1 MYHVENTAGDILAS
15 RRELDEAV
23 KAAKALLEDDPE
35 LRELTVALY
44 EPLRTV
50 TFGPDADWQ
59 SVVVVLKPGEKIQPP
74 GDSRWR
80 DEDIEAYEF
89 AARDGVTTDLET
101 GEEFPAPPSDPKH
114 PDYHDTMAAVWDERD
129 KLAEK
134 EL

>member
-23 KAAKALLEDDPE
+23 KAAKARLEDDPE

-80 DEDIEAYEF
+80 DEDIEAYEREHD
-89 AARDGVTTDLET
+89 AAV
-101 GEEFPAPPSDPKH
+101 
-114 PDYHDTMAAVWDERD
+114 AVWDERD
-129 KLAEK
+129 KFAERR
-134 EL
+134 L

>member
-1 MYHVENTAGDILAS
+1 MYHVENTAGCILAS
-15 RRELDEAV
+15 APELSDAIQEATRR
-23 KAAKALLEDDPE
+23 LEDDPE

-50 TFGPDADWQ
+50 TFGPDANWQ

-89 AARDGVTTDLET
+89 AMRDGITTDLET

-114 PDYHDTMAAVWDERD
+114 PDYHDTMAAVWDERPG
-129 KLAEK
+129 K
-134 EL
+134 

>member
-114 PDYHDTMAAVWDERD
+114 PDFHDTMAAVWDERPG
-129 KLAEK
+129 K
-134 EL
+134 

>member
-1 MYHVENTAGDILAS
+1 MTYLIENTAGDILVSAPELS
-15 RRELDEAV
+15 DAIQEATRR
-23 KAAKALLEDDPE
+23 LEDDPE
-35 LRELTVALY
+35 LRELDIFYSQHV
-44 EPLRTV
+44 RTI

-114 PDYHDTMAAVWDERD
+114 PDFHDTMAAVWDERPG
-129 KLAEK
+129 K
-134 EL
+134 

>member
-114 PDYHDTMAAVWDERD
+114 PDYHDTMAAVWDERPG
-129 KLAEK
+129 K
-134 EL
+134 